1 MPPITCIYLGA
12 CIDNESKNAI
22 INIANKRNIP
32 VKQMQLDRVTYDL
45 HAEDIT
51 NKYNTVIF
59 WVTELGISVSEFIT
73 LVKEDS

>member
-45 HAEDIT
+45 YAEDIT

-59 WVTELGISVSEFIT
+59 
-73 LVKEDS
+73 

>member
-1 MPPITCIYLGA
+1 M
-12 CIDNESKNAI
+12 
-22 INIANKRNIP
+22 
-32 VKQMQLDRVTYDL
+32 KQMQLDRVTYDL

>member
-12 CIDNESKNAI
+12 RIDNESKNAI

-45 HAEDIT
+45 HAEDVQIW
-51 NKYNTVIF
+51 KF
-59 WVTELGISVSEFIT
+59 WYE
-73 LVKEDS
+73 